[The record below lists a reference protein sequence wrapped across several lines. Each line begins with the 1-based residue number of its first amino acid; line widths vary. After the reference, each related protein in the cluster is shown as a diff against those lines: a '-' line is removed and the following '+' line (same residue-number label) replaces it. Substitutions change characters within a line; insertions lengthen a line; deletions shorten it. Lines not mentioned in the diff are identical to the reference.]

1 MCKWVKLMFFQN
13 NNRCLT
19 KLVIFQTI
27 LFCVIIVGLSGC
39 DGTVSQNISSASD
52 LSQAVSLPSSSSV
65 TINSNINNEVIV
77 NGEPIDGDSPL
88 VQKAF
93 LVWTSFGGYPSFTNV
108 NAITSSTI
116 SELYANYCNSND
128 IPIAF
133 SYEYN
138 DGSKWMKAEPVE
150 QFAQEYFG
158 VEPNKLHDSTEYY
171 DEQKGYRYPLVFPV
185 APESA
190 QIISAKSINEE
201 QISIKLEYVFNL
213 PPDFYAKPGKVK
225 AVHTVIIRSVND
237 YFTFVS
243 ADIDDER
250 KNYKE

>member
-1 MCKWVKLMFFQN
+1 MRKLLRLFLAVLL
-13 NNRCLT
+13 LT
-19 KLVIFQTI
+19 AA
-27 LFCVIIVGLSGC
+27 SGC
-39 DGTVSQNISSASD
+39 EKSIVPDDSVSQNVSSASD
-52 LSQAVSLPSSSSV
+52 LNQTVSFTSSSSV
-65 TINSNINNEVIV
+65 PINSNINNEVIV

-93 LVWTSFGGYPSFTNV
+93 LVWTSFGGSPSFTNV
-108 NAITSSTI
+108 NTITSSII

-128 IPIAF
+128 VPIAF
-133 SYEYN
+133 SAEEK
-138 DGSKWMKAEPVE
+138 DGSKWMTPEPVE

-158 VEPNKLHDSTEYY
+158 VKPNKLHDSTEYY
-171 DEQKGYRYPLVFPV
+171 DEQKGYKYPFVFPV

-190 QIISAKSINEE
+190 QIVSAKSINEE

-213 PPDFYAKPGKVK
+213 SPEFYAIPGMVK

-237 YFTFVS
+237 NFTFVN

-250 KNYKE
+250 NNYQE

>member
-1 MCKWVKLMFFQN
+1 MRKLLHIFLALLL
-13 NNRCLT
+13 LT
-19 KLVIFQTI
+19 ASVGCEYL
-27 LFCVIIVGLSGC
+27 IVS
-39 DGTVSQNISSASD
+39 DDSVSQNISSASD
-52 LSQAVSLPSSSSV
+52 LSQAVSLPYSSSV

-93 LVWTSFGGYPSFTNV
+93 LVWKSFGGYPSFTNV
-108 NAITSSTI
+108 NTITSSII
-116 SELYANYCNSND
+116 SDLYANYCNSND

-133 SYEYN
+133 SGEDK
-138 DGSKWMKAEPVE
+138 DGSKWMKPEPVE
-150 QFAQEYFG
+150 LFSHEYFG

-201 QISIKLEYVFNL
+201 QICIKLEFVFNL
-213 PPDFYAKPGKVK
+213 PPEFYAKPGKVK

-237 YFTFVS
+237 NFTFVS